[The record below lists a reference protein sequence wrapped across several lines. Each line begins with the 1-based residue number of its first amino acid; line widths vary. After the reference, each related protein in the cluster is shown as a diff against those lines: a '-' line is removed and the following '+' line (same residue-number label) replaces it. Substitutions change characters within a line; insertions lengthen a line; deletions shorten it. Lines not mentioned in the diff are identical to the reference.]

1 MATMGQK
8 SSLPQLTRS
17 VSQVLMP
24 DSRLGKQPVHPLVSY
39 VFSRGYVDN
48 VFFTRHHTRRH
59 FAGFARPAAKNPGP

>member
-24 DSRLGKQPVHPLVSY
+24 DTPA
-39 VFSRGYVDN
+39 RGGYGNTTPEQDKPK
-48 VFFTRHHTRRH
+48 HL
-59 FAGFARPAAKNPGP
+59 